1 MIIVMGLPGAGKT
14 TVLNKAKGDY
24 KVLNYGTLM
33 FEEAS
38 KKGFVSNRDEL
49 RKLDVSKQRE
59 IQALVAVRLSNE
71 EGRLI
76 LDTHC
81 SVRTPRGYLPGLPI
95 SLLKNLKVD
104 ALVLISA
111 SINDIMQ
118 RRESDTS
125 RVRDA
130 ESRGLLEE
138 HDLINKAFLASYSAF
153 TGSPAK
159 IIMNNNGA
167 LEKAVKELSSILM

>member
-14 TVLNKAKGDY
+14 TVLDKAKGDY

-38 KKGFVSNRDEL
+38 KKGVVSNRDEL

-59 IQALVAVRLSNE
+59 IQVLVAERLSNE
-71 EGRLI
+71 EGKVI

-81 SVRTPRGYLPGLPI
+81 SVRTLRGYLPGLPI

-104 ALVLISA
+104 ALILVSA
-111 SINDIMQ
+111 NINDIMQ
-118 RRESDTS
+118 RRKSDNS

-130 ESRGLLEE
+130 ESRESIEE
-138 HDLINKAFLASYSAF
+138 HDFMNKAFLAAYSAF